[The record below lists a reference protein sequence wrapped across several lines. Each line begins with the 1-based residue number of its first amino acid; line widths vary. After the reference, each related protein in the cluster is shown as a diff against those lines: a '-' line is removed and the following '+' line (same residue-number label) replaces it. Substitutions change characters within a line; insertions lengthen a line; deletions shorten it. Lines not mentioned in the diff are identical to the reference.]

1 MTPTPPPALFTL
13 EHLYW
18 VVGAMFAAF
27 ALLSLFDRT
36 SKKALGNAAFWG
48 LMAASLIGGSYF
60 GDFANGLIVL
70 GLVGL
75 AGLGFTGRSHPKTTS
90 QAERKAFADRR
101 GNWLFMPALLI
112 PLIVLIGTFAFHFTA
127 FGQQNL
133 FAPRRETYF
142 FLLAGVLVA
151 LLVAQFW
158 LKPPVTAPLQEGRRL
173 IDAIGWAAVLPQL
186 LVAMG
191 VVFDKVGVSGLIR
204 EGTLAILPPGNLF
217 LAVLVFALGMAMF
230 TIITGNAFAAFP
242 VMASAIAVPLLI
254 DTYHGN
260 PAAIGAIGMLAGFCG
275 TLLTPLA
282 ANFNIVPVRLLELRD
297 PNAVVK
303 AQAPTALPLFV
314 INVALIYFLAF
325 RA

>member
-1 MTPTPPPALFTL
+1 MTPPPAALTL

-18 VVGAMFAAF
+18 VAGALFAAF
-27 ALLSLFDRT
+27 ALLSLLDGRD
-36 SKKALGNAAFWG
+36 KKTLGNAAFWG

-75 AGLGFTGRSHPKTTS
+75 AGFGLTGRSQPKTTS
-90 QAERKAFADRR
+90 QVERKAFADLR
-101 GNWLFMPALLI
+101 GNWLFMPAI
-112 PLIVLIGTFAFHFTA
+112 LIVLVVLAGTLAYHFTPLGEA
-127 FGQQNL
+127 NI

-142 FLLAGVLVA
+142 FLVAGVVLA
-151 LLVAQFW
+151 LLVAMVW
-158 LKPPVTAPLQEGRRL
+158 LRPPVTAPLQEGRRL

-186 LVAMG
+186 LLAMG
-191 VVFDKVGVSGLIR
+191 TVFDKAGVSGLIR
-204 EGTLAILPPGNLF
+204 EGTLAVLPPGNLF
-217 LAVLVFALGMAMF
+217 LAVLVFALGMATF

-254 DTYHGN
+254 ETHGGN
-260 PAAIGAIGMLAGFCG
+260 PAVIGAIGMLAGFCG
-275 TLLTPLA
+275 TLMTPMA

-303 AQAPTALPLFV
+303 AQLMTALPMFAV
-314 INVALIYFLAF
+314 NVALIYFLAF
-325 RA
+325 

>member
-1 MTPTPPPALFTL
+1 MTPPPPPPLLTL

-27 ALLSLFDRT
+27 ALLSLFDRK

-48 LMAASLIGGSYF
+48 LMAASLIGGSWF

-75 AGLGFTGRSHPKTTS
+75 AGFGFTGRSQPKTTS
-90 QAERKAFADRR
+90 PAERKAFADRR

-112 PLIVLIGTFAFHFTA
+112 VLVVLAGTLAFHFTP
-127 FGQQNL
+127 FGQQNI

-142 FLLAGVLVA
+142 FLIGGVFLA
-151 LLVAQFW
+151 LLVAQLW
-158 LKPPVTAPLQEGRRL
+158 LKPPLSAPLQEGRRL

-191 VVFDKVGVSGLIR
+191 TVFDKAGVSGLIR
-204 EGTLAILPPGNLF
+204 EGTLAVLPPGNLF

-254 DTYHGN
+254 DTYGGN
-260 PAAIGAIGMLAGFCG
+260 PAVIGAIGMLAGFCG
-275 TLLTPLA
+275 TLMTPMA
-282 ANFNIVPVRLLELRD
+282 ANFNIVPVRLLELD
-297 PNAVVK
+297 SPYAVVK
-303 AQAPTALPLFV
+303 KQLGTAIPMFV

-325 RA
+325 R

>member
-1 MTPTPPPALFTL
+1 MTPAPALLTL

-27 ALLSLFDRT
+27 SLLSLFDRT
-36 SKKALGNAAFWG
+36 SRKARGNALFWG
-48 LMAASLIGGSYF
+48 LMAASLIGGSRF
-60 GDFANGLIVL
+60 SDFDNGLIVL

-75 AGLGFTGRSHPKTTS
+75 AGFGFTGRSSPKTTS
-90 QAERKAFADRR
+90 EVERQAFADRR

-112 PLIVLIGTFAFHFTA
+112 PLVVLIGTFAFHFTPL
-127 FGQQNL
+127 GQANL
-133 FAPRRETYF
+133 FAARRETYF
-142 FLLAGVLVA
+142 FLIAGVFVA
-151 LLVAQFW
+151 LLAAQIW
-158 LKPPVTAPLQEGRRL
+158 LRPPVTAPLQEGRRL

-191 VVFDKVGVSGLIR
+191 VVFDKAGVSGLIR
-204 EGTLAILPPGNLF
+204 EGTLAMLPPGNLF

-254 DTYHGN
+254 DTHGGN
-260 PAAIGAIGMLAGFCG
+260 PALIGAVGMLAGFCG
-275 TLLTPLA
+275 TLMTPLA

-303 AQAPTALPLFV
+303 AQLATAIPMFAV
-314 INVALIYFLAF
+314 NVALIYFLAF
-325 RA
+325 R

>member
-1 MTPTPPPALFTL
+1 MTPPPPVLLTL

-27 ALLSLFDRT
+27 SLLSLFDRT
-36 SKKALGNAAFWG
+36 SKKARGNAAFWG
-48 LMAASLIGGSYF
+48 LMAASLIGGSWF
-60 GDFANGLIVL
+60 SNFANGLIVL

-75 AGLGFTGRSHPKTTS
+75 AGFGFTGRSRPKTTS
-90 QAERKAFADRR
+90 EVERKAFADLR

-112 PLIVLIGTFAFHFTA
+112 PLVVLIGTLAFHFTA
-127 FGQQNL
+127 FGEQNI

-151 LLVAQFW
+151 LLVAQLW

-191 VVFDKVGVSGLIR
+191 VVFDKAGVSGLIR

-217 LAVLVFALGMAMF
+217 LAVLVFGLGMAMF

-254 DTYHGN
+254 DTYGGN

-275 TLLTPLA
+275 TLMTPLA
-282 ANFNIVPVRLLELRD
+282 ANFNIVPVRLLELD
-297 PNAVVK
+297 NPNAVVR
-303 AQAPTALPLFV
+303 AQFATALPMFAV
-314 INVALIYFLAF
+314 NIALMYFLAF
-325 RA
+325 R

>member
-1 MTPTPPPALFTL
+1 MTPPPPALLTL

-36 SKKALGNAAFWG
+36 SKKARGNAAFWG
-48 LMAASLIGGSYF
+48 LMAASLIGGSWF

-75 AGLGFTGRSHPKTTS
+75 AGFGFTGRSSPKTTS
-90 QAERKAFADRR
+90 PAERRAFADRR
-101 GNWLFMPALLI
+101 GTWLFMPALLI
-112 PLIVLIGTFAFHFTA
+112 VLTVLTGTMAFHFTA
-127 FGQQNL
+127 FGEANI

-142 FLLAGVLVA
+142 FLIAGVFIA
-151 LLVAQFW
+151 LIVAQFW
-158 LKPPVTAPLQEGRRL
+158 LKPPVLAPLQEGRRL
-173 IDAIGWAAVLPQL
+173 IDAIGWAVVLPQL

-191 VVFDKVGVSGLIR
+191 MVFDKAGVSGLIR
-204 EGTLAILPPGNLF
+204 EGTLAVLPPGNLL

-254 DTYHGN
+254 DTYQGN

-275 TLLTPLA
+275 TLMTPLA

-303 AQAPTALPLFV
+303 AQFATALPMFV
-314 INVALIYFLAF
+314 VNVALIYFLAF
-325 RA
+325 R